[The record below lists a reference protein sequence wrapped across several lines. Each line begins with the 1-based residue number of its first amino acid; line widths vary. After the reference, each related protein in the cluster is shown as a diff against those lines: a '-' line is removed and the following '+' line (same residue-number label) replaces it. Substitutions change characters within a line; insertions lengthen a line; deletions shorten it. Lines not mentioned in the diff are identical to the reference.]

1 MAKKTECSEC
11 EKTTYREDETKKKLN
26 RRLKTIAG
34 QIHGIENM
42 INEDKYCADILT
54 QLLAIN
60 KSIKSL
66 STEILKDH
74 LATCVVRDLKK
85 GDTKSIDEVM
95 KLIERFN

>member
-1 MAKKTECSEC
+1 MTKKKECSEC
-11 EKTTYREDETKKKLN
+11 VKITHREEETKKKLN
-26 RRLKTIAG
+26 KRLKTIAG
-34 QIHGIENM
+34 QIHGIEKM

-74 LATCVVRDLKK
+74 LSTCVVRDLKK
-85 GDTKSIDEVM
+85 GDTESIDEVM